1 MQVKEF
7 GAVSRV
13 SFKQQTKSG
22 DVFYTLEFNETWT
35 MDENDQ
41 NNLDNLK
48 TKLWDTVHEQV
59 NQQVISIKNMY
70 KNPQ

>member
-1 MQVKEF
+1 MKVKEF

-35 MDENDQ
+35 LDETDT
-41 NNLDNLK
+41 NLDELK
-48 TKLWDTVHEQV
+48 AKLWDTVHEQV
-59 NQQVISIKNMY
+59 NQQVIGIKNMY

>member
-1 MQVKEF
+1 MKVKEF

-35 MDENDQ
+35 MDETDT
-41 NNLDNLK
+41 NLEELK
-48 TKLWDTVHEQV
+48 AKLWDTVHEQV
-59 NQQVISIKNMY
+59 NQQVIGIKNMY

>member
-1 MQVKEF
+1 MKVKEF

-35 MDENDQ
+35 VDETDTNIEE
-41 NNLDNLK
+41 LK

-59 NQQVISIKNMY
+59 NQQVIGIKNMY

>member
-35 MDENDQ
+35 MDETDT
-41 NNLDNLK
+41 NLEELK
-48 TKLWDTVHEQV
+48 AKLWDTVHEQV
-59 NQQVISIKNMY
+59 NQQVIGIKNMY

>member
-1 MQVKEF
+1 MEVKEF

-35 MDENDQ
+35 LDETDT
-41 NNLDNLK
+41 NLDELK
-48 TKLWDTVHEQV
+48 AKLWDTVHEQV
-59 NQQVISIKNMY
+59 NQQVIGIKNMY